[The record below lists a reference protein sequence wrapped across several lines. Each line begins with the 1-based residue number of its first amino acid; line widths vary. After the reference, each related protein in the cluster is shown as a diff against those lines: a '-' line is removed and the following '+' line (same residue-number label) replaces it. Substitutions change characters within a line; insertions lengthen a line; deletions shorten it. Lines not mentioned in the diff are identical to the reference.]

1 MKEKTNIL
9 LKIGAFLLI
18 IGGVVCGI
26 ISIVNSI
33 GTVQEMSSMDQNLL
47 NTYVSSQ
54 SQGMFSGS
62 DAVGIMTGISVV
74 VIILTLVMVIL
85 DIVVGLMGLSRCG
98 KPERWRFFLVWG
110 IILLIIGLIGLGD
123 LFTLRGVF
131 AALCGVVGPVL
142 YIIGAIMQ
150 SKAAKEI
157 QSSGT

>member
-1 MKEKTNIL
+1 MKEKTNML

-26 ISIVNSI
+26 ISIVNSV
-33 GTVQEMSSMDQNLL
+33 GTIQEMSSMDQNLL
-47 NTYVSSQ
+47 NSYVSSQ

-62 DAVGIMTGISVV
+62 DAVGIVTAIAVV
-74 VIILTLVMVIL
+74 TIILTLVMVVL
-85 DIVVGLMGLSRCG
+85 DVVVGLMGLSRCG

-110 IILLIIGLIGLGD
+110 IVLLIIGLIGMGE

-131 AALCGVVGPVL
+131 AALCGVAGPVL

-150 SKAAKEI
+150 SKAAKET
-157 QSSGT
+157 QSSDI